1 MQDNILM
8 VGTAGEMKYRR
19 CSMTREE
26 QQMRKR
32 ELEWRAEDDARIMAQ
47 YQDIMKDK
55 ARMDRAVKVARK
67 QAKDLQERAN
77 TMKRVAKTN
86 KKNDKKK

>member
-1 MQDNILM
+1 
-8 VGTAGEMKYRR
+8 
-19 CSMTREE
+19 MTREE
-26 QQMRKR
+26 QLARKR

-67 QAKDLQERAN
+67 QAKDLQDRAD
-77 TMKRVAKTN
+77 TMKRVAKTS
-86 KKNDKKK
+86 KKK

>member
-1 MQDNILM
+1 
-8 VGTAGEMKYRR
+8 
-19 CSMTREE
+19 MTREE
-26 QQMRKR
+26 QLARKR

-67 QAKDLQERAN
+67 QAKDLQDRAD

-86 KKNDKKK
+86 KKNDKKR

>member
-1 MQDNILM
+1 
-8 VGTAGEMKYRR
+8 
-19 CSMTREE
+19 MTREE
-26 QQMRKR
+26 QLARKR

-67 QAKDLQERAN
+67 QAKDLQDRAD
-77 TMKRVAKTN
+77 TMKRVAKAN
-86 KKNDKKK
+86 KKKDKKK

>member
-1 MQDNILM
+1 
-8 VGTAGEMKYRR
+8 
-19 CSMTREE
+19 MTREE

-67 QAKDLQERAN
+67 QAKDLQDRAN

-86 KKNDKKK
+86 KKNDKKNK

>member
-1 MQDNILM
+1 
-8 VGTAGEMKYRR
+8 
-19 CSMTREE
+19 MTKEE

-67 QAKDLQERAN
+67 QAKDLQDRAD
-77 TMKRVAKTN
+77 TMKRVAKTS

>member
-1 MQDNILM
+1 
-8 VGTAGEMKYRR
+8 
-19 CSMTREE
+19 MTREE
-26 QQMRKR
+26 QSARKR
-32 ELEWRAEDDARIMAQ
+32 ELQWRAEDDARIMAQ

>member
-1 MQDNILM
+1 
-8 VGTAGEMKYRR
+8 
-19 CSMTREE
+19 MTREE
-26 QQMRKR
+26 QLARKR

-86 KKNDKKK
+86 KKNEKKK

>member
-1 MQDNILM
+1 
-8 VGTAGEMKYRR
+8 
-19 CSMTREE
+19 MTREE
-26 QQMRKR
+26 QLARKR

-67 QAKDLQERAN
+67 QAKDLQHRAD

-86 KKNDKKK
+86 KKNDKRK

>member
-1 MQDNILM
+1 
-8 VGTAGEMKYRR
+8 
-19 CSMTREE
+19 MTREE
-26 QQMRKR
+26 QKMRQR
-32 ELEWRAEDDARIMAQ
+32 ELQWRAEDDARIMAQ

-67 QAKDLQERAN
+67 QAKDLQDRAD

>member
-1 MQDNILM
+1 
-8 VGTAGEMKYRR
+8 
-19 CSMTREE
+19 MTREE
-26 QQMRKR
+26 QKMRQR

>member
-1 MQDNILM
+1 
-8 VGTAGEMKYRR
+8 
-19 CSMTREE
+19 MTREE

-67 QAKDLQERAN
+67 QAKDLQDRAD
-77 TMKRVAKTN
+77 TMKRVAKAN

>member
-1 MQDNILM
+1 
-8 VGTAGEMKYRR
+8 
-19 CSMTREE
+19 MTREE

-67 QAKDLQERAN
+67 QAKDLQDRAD

-86 KKNDKKK
+86 KKNDKKNK

>member
-1 MQDNILM
+1 
-8 VGTAGEMKYRR
+8 
-19 CSMTREE
+19 MTREE

-47 YQDIMKDK
+47 NQDIMKDK

-77 TMKRVAKTN
+77 TMKKVAKTN

>member
-1 MQDNILM
+1 
-8 VGTAGEMKYRR
+8 
-19 CSMTREE
+19 MTREE

-67 QAKDLQERAN
+67 QAKDLQDRAD
-77 TMKRVAKTN
+77 TMKRVAKTS

>member
-1 MQDNILM
+1 
-8 VGTAGEMKYRR
+8 
-19 CSMTREE
+19 MTREE

-77 TMKRVAKTN
+77 TMKKVANKGKTKP
-86 KKNDKKK
+86 KK

>member
-1 MQDNILM
+1 
-8 VGTAGEMKYRR
+8 
-19 CSMTREE
+19 MTREE

-77 TMKRVAKTN
+77 TMKKVAKTN

>member
-1 MQDNILM
+1 
-8 VGTAGEMKYRR
+8 
-19 CSMTREE
+19 MTREE

-47 YQDIMKDK
+47 YQDIMKDR

>member
-1 MQDNILM
+1 
-8 VGTAGEMKYRR
+8 
-19 CSMTREE
+19 MTREE
-26 QQMRKR
+26 QKMRQR

-55 ARMDRAVKVARK
+55 SRMDRAVKVARK
-67 QAKDLQERAN
+67 QAKDLQDRAD
-77 TMKRVAKTN
+77 TMKRVAKTS

>member
-1 MQDNILM
+1 
-8 VGTAGEMKYRR
+8 
-19 CSMTREE
+19 MTREE
-26 QQMRKR
+26 QLARKR

-67 QAKDLQERAN
+67 QAKDLQDRAD
-77 TMKRVAKTN
+77 TMKRVAKTSKKDDN
-86 KKNDKKK
+86 KKKR

>member
-1 MQDNILM
+1 
-8 VGTAGEMKYRR
+8 
-19 CSMTREE
+19 MTREE
-26 QQMRKR
+26 QLARKR

-86 KKNDKKK
+86 KKNDKKNK

>member
-1 MQDNILM
+1 
-8 VGTAGEMKYRR
+8 
-19 CSMTREE
+19 MTREE

>member
-1 MQDNILM
+1 
-8 VGTAGEMKYRR
+8 
-19 CSMTREE
+19 MTREE
-26 QQMRKR
+26 QLARKR

-67 QAKDLQERAN
+67 QAKDLQDRAN
-77 TMKRVAKTN
+77 TMKKVAKTN
-86 KKNDKKK
+86 KKNDKRK

>member
-1 MQDNILM
+1 
-8 VGTAGEMKYRR
+8 
-19 CSMTREE
+19 MTREE
-26 QQMRKR
+26 QLARKR
-32 ELEWRAEDDARIMAQ
+32 ELQWRAEDDARIMAQ

-55 ARMDRAVKVARK
+55 ARMDRAVKVAKK
-67 QAKDLQERAN
+67 QAKDLQDRAD

>member
-1 MQDNILM
+1 
-8 VGTAGEMKYRR
+8 
-19 CSMTREE
+19 MTKEE
-26 QQMRKR
+26 RKR

-67 QAKDLQERAN
+67 QAKDLQDRAD

>member
-1 MQDNILM
+1 
-8 VGTAGEMKYRR
+8 
-19 CSMTREE
+19 MTREE

-67 QAKDLQERAN
+67 QAKDLQDRAD

-86 KKNDKKK
+86 KKNDKRK

>member
-1 MQDNILM
+1 
-8 VGTAGEMKYRR
+8 
-19 CSMTREE
+19 MTREE

-67 QAKDLQERAN
+67 QAKDLQDRAD

>member
-1 MQDNILM
+1 
-8 VGTAGEMKYRR
+8 
-19 CSMTREE
+19 MTREE
-26 QQMRKR
+26 QLARKR

-67 QAKDLQERAN
+67 QAKDLQDRAD

>member
-1 MQDNILM
+1 
-8 VGTAGEMKYRR
+8 
-19 CSMTREE
+19 MTREE
-26 QQMRKR
+26 QLARKR

-86 KKNDKKK
+86 KKKDKKK

>member
-1 MQDNILM
+1 
-8 VGTAGEMKYRR
+8 
-19 CSMTREE
+19 MTREE
-26 QQMRKR
+26 QLARKR

-67 QAKDLQERAN
+67 QAKDLQHRAD

-86 KKNDKKK
+86 KKKDKKK

>member
-1 MQDNILM
+1 
-8 VGTAGEMKYRR
+8 
-19 CSMTREE
+19 MTREE
-26 QQMRKR
+26 QKMRQR
-32 ELEWRAEDDARIMAQ
+32 ELQWRAEDDARIMAQ

-55 ARMDRAVKVARK
+55 SRMDRAVKVARK
-67 QAKDLQERAN
+67 QAKDLQDRAD

>member
-1 MQDNILM
+1 
-8 VGTAGEMKYRR
+8 
-19 CSMTREE
+19 MTREE
-26 QQMRKR
+26 QEMRKR
-32 ELEWRAEDDARIMAQ
+32 ELQWRAEDDARIMAQ

-67 QAKDLQERAN
+67 QAKDLQDRAD

>member
-1 MQDNILM
+1 
-8 VGTAGEMKYRR
+8 
-19 CSMTREE
+19 MTREE
-26 QQMRKR
+26 QKMRQR

-67 QAKDLQERAN
+67 QAKDLQDRAD

>member
-1 MQDNILM
+1 
-8 VGTAGEMKYRR
+8 
-19 CSMTREE
+19 MTREE

-47 YQDIMKDK
+47 YQEIMKDK

-67 QAKDLQERAN
+67 QAKDLQDRAD

>member
-1 MQDNILM
+1 
-8 VGTAGEMKYRR
+8 
-19 CSMTREE
+19 MTKEE
-26 QQMRKR
+26 QLARKR
-32 ELEWRAEDDARIMAQ
+32 ELQWRAEDDARIMAQ

-67 QAKDLQERAN
+67 QAKDLQDRAD

-86 KKNDKKK
+86 KKNEKKK